1 MNLTE
6 LVPWVTACVAV
17 LGLVLSVARGR
28 RNDVENT
35 QQIKDRLTYI
45 SDTTRDT
52 REDVRDM
59 SRKLDDHAA
68 RLTRVEE
75 QVKDHERR
83 LEKLET

>member
-1 MNLTE
+1 MTITE
-6 LVPWVTACVAV
+6 IIPMITACVAV
-17 LGLVLSVARGR
+17 LGLVISLARGR
-28 RNDVENT
+28 RGDVETT
-35 QQIKDRLTYI
+35 QAIKDKLTTI

-83 LEKLET
+83 LEKANL

>member
-6 LVPWVTACVAV
+6 LVPCVTACVAV

-68 RLTRVEE
+68 RLARVEE
-75 QVKDHERR
+75 KVKDHDRRIAR
-83 LEKLET
+83 LEE